1 MKKSM
6 LNVIT
11 LALVL
16 INLIL
21 TVLLTFSLVSTNNK
35 TNNLITKVAQII
47 DLDIGE
53 TTVKDDTTSAGAN
66 IADIAYVDVKNND
79 STDITV
85 SYTDGGKTHY
95 AVLNVTV
102 GFNTKAKDYEE
113 KKSSLENSMKVV
125 VSQVNTCVGVEDRCA
140 GIAEEVARN
149 DCVFGVAEH
158 AFELAFCS
166 LFHGSA
172 DSLFCGGFSEV
183 DSQVDNRYVESGDTH
198 RDTGQFAVE
207 FGKNFTY
214 SLGSTC
220 RRGDDVA
227 RSSTTAAP
235 VFH

>member
-125 VSQVNTCVGVEDRCA
+125 VSQVNTEA
-140 GIAEEVARN
+140 LKYSYS
-149 DCVFGVAEH
+149 
-158 AFELAFCS
+158 ELNANK
-166 LFHGSA
+166 A
-172 DSLFCGGFSEV
+172 T
-183 DSQVDNRYVESGDTH
+183 VESNLLSYLRDLFQTDSITSVTLTNKMISGATILGD
-198 RDTGQFAVE
+198 
-207 FGKNFTY
+207 
-214 SLGSTC
+214 GS
-220 RRGDDVA
+220 VA
-227 RSSTTAAP
+227 LIIDANTL
-235 VFH
+235 V